1 MTLYRHQCIMRQK
14 FFRYRFF
21 IIPCLLLAF
30 ALAWLIVRAFPA
42 SENDIRRSSCYVNGR
57 SELCLF
63 AHGDTLVLASDSVH
77 IQGVWINRHWWWPS
91 CAVNYIVFSVTTLY
105 YAGYLLLI
113 VYYVFALHSYIRHRV
128 RYTCGNC
135 GATLHHK
142 GRCPHCGAE
151 NE

>member
-1 MTLYRHQCIMRQK
+1 MARTSEVWVM
-14 FFRYRFF
+14 
-21 IIPCLLLAF
+21 
-30 ALAWLIVRAFPA
+30 LIVAIAAIDEVRKALP
-42 SENDIRRSSCYVNGR
+42 
-57 SELCLF
+57 F
-63 AHGDTLVLASDSVH
+63 AETILYLGGLAAV
-77 IQGVWINRHWWWPS
+77 

-113 VYYVFALHSYIRHRV
+113 VYYVFALRSYIQHRV

>member
-1 MTLYRHQCIMRQK
+1 MRQK

-21 IIPCLLLAF
+21 ILPCLLLAF

-63 AHGDTLVLASDSVH
+63 AHGDTLVLASDSVQ

-91 CAVNYIVFSVTTLY
+91 CD
-105 YAGYLLLI
+105 G
-113 VYYVFALHSYIRHRV
+113 RV
-128 RYTCGNC
+128 LTIAQGISL
-135 GATLHHK
+135 TK
-142 GRCPHCGAE
+142 TV
-151 NE
+151 